1 MPRCASHDRIDE
13 RVAIGL
19 LCLQHQVL
27 ARQEAICWTVALL
40 QQQPR
45 IGAQQQLLLG
55 KACIG
60 EKKQGWKVFNVYG
73 NVLSCRDITKCRGM

>member
-19 LCLQHQVL
+19 LCLQHQVV

-40 QQQPR
+40 QQQPALVR
-45 IGAQQQLLLG
+45 SDNYILARLALG
-55 KACIG
+55 EEAGLESVQCLWQCCIL
-60 EKKQGWKVFNVYG
+60 Q
-73 NVLSCRDITKCRGM
+73 RHH